1 MRCFSATP
9 AVNLCV
15 YHAEKRPTEQGCSQ
29 DMKLFCS
36 QRRLRTYRRNAVCFS
51 IYTIMRRGGDVLS
64 ITVPNTQVSEDGS
77 RFFGLFWKETLIL
90 AEEHETDLDLESY

>member
-1 MRCFSATP
+1 M
-9 AVNLCV
+9 
-15 YHAEKRPTEQGCSQ
+15 
-29 DMKLFCS
+29 
-36 QRRLRTYRRNAVCFS
+36 
-51 IYTIMRRGGDVLS
+51 GDVLS